1 MERISYGQRRLE
13 VDPEERQSPARTVEP
28 VEEEKKENK
37 KEEEE
42 EEEEQ
47 EKPSCLMDIYWSP
60 SVIQR

>member
-13 VDPEERQSPARTVEP
+13 VDPEERQGPARTAEP

-37 KEEEE
+37 KE